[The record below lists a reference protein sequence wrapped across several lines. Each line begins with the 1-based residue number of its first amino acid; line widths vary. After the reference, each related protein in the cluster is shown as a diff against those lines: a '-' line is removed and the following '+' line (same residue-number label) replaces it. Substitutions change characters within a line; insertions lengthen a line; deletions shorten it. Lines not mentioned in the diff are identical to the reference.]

1 MPPRLKV
8 GIEINQAD
16 LKHLTKK
23 LKILKNTAGK
33 GTTKALVDGVGLQT
47 TSKMK
52 QQAPV
57 DTGRLRTN
65 VSYTTYVTDTRSELI
80 MESEAI
86 DPNTGR
92 DYAPVQEYGLNGL
105 RAQPYFQHNARWG
118 FEQLYKRLTA
128 AITRALKR

>member
-1 MPPRLKV
+1 
-8 GIEINQAD
+8 
-16 LKHLTKK
+16 
-23 LKILKNTAGK
+23 
-33 GTTKALVDGVGLQT
+33 
-47 TSKMK
+47 MK

-65 VSYTTYVTDTRSELI
+65 VSYTTYVTNTRSELI

-105 RAQPYFQHNARWG
+105 RAQPYFRHNAQWG